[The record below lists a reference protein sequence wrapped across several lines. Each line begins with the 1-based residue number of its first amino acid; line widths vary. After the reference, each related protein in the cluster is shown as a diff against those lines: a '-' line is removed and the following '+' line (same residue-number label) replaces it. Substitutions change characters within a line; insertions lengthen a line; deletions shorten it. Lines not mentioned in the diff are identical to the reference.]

1 MEKHKLGW
9 RSIVL
14 NVLAIIFLAAFFY
27 GIFISVSQVASMV
40 AQYKAMGTSL
50 PTSYAVQQIVFAIM
64 QYALPELFFA
74 VMCAAVSKI
83 IDHMGIGA
91 DKAAPKADASEDKAE
106 ETKTEDTPA
115 EDETASEE
123 AVPSTEELAAEP
135 ADSSEEADASEEKE
149 DAEEA

>member
-40 AQYKAMGTSL
+40 AQYKAMGTSI

-91 DKAAPKADASEDKAE
+91 DKAE
-106 ETKTEDTPA
+106 EAKTEEAKTEDTPA

-123 AVPSTEELAAEP
+123 AVPSTEELNVEP
-135 ADSSEEADASEEKE
+135 AESSEEKE

>member
-40 AQYKAMGTSL
+40 AQYKAMGTSI

-91 DKAAPKADASEDKAE
+91 DKAE
-106 ETKTEDTPA
+106 EAKTEEAKTEDTPA
-115 EDETASEE
+115 EDETAFEE
-123 AVPSTEELAAEP
+123 AVPSTEELNVEP
-135 ADSSEEADASEEKE
+135 AESSEEKE

>member
-40 AQYKAMGTSL
+40 AQYKAMGTSI

-83 IDHMGIGA
+83 VDHMGIGA
-91 DKAAPKADASEDKAE
+91 DKAE
-106 ETKTEDTPA
+106 EAKTEEAKTEDTPA
-115 EDETASEE
+115 EDETAFEE
-123 AVPSTEELAAEP
+123 AVPSTEELNVEP
-135 ADSSEEADASEEKE
+135 AESSEEKE

>member
-1 MEKHKLGW
+1 
-9 RSIVL
+9 
-14 NVLAIIFLAAFFY
+14 
-27 GIFISVSQVASMV
+27 
-40 AQYKAMGTSL
+40 
-50 PTSYAVQQIVFAIM
+50 M

-91 DKAAPKADASEDKAE
+91 DKAE
-106 ETKTEDTPA
+106 EAKTEEAKTEDTPA

-123 AVPSTEELAAEP
+123 AVPSTEELNVEP
-135 ADSSEEADASEEKE
+135 AESSEEKE

>member
-40 AQYKAMGTSL
+40 AQYKAMGTSI

-64 QYALPELFFA
+64 QYALPQLFFA

-83 IDHMGIGA
+83 VDHMGIGA
-91 DKAAPKADASEDKAE
+91 DKKAQNADKAEDKAE

-123 AVPSTEELAAEP
+123 AVPSTEELNVEP
-135 ADSSEEADASEEKE
+135 AESSEEADASEEKE